1 LAEYFNV
8 VSSGEALKTL
18 KNIFHRDGGFTLTEL
33 AVAMVVVGI
42 LSGIAVPNF
51 LAARNNSYDKE
62 AQSSIN
68 TALLAAELHYSQY
81 GDFSDSLTAT
91 CSGSGALAADLQKL
105 VPSIDLVLAATTST
119 GPDVVS
125 VQANTTWNSNNE
137 SLGCQAFY
145 ATALS
150 RSGHCWIG
158 RTTVE
163 GKYLLTG
170 SLSPII
176 VHSEMN
182 TANASITELS
192 SAELNGTSYAV
203 LKRKN
208 SAAFGSTDA
217 TVSLAATKTAC
228 SGAIQGTGA
237 ITAGTGVVLSSE
249 YYSSWRSVV
258 GANAGANS

>member
-1 LAEYFNV
+1 M
-8 VSSGEALKTL
+8 KTL
-18 KNIFHRDGGFTLTEL
+18 KNIFYRDGGFTLTEL

-42 LSGIAVPNF
+42 LSSIVVPAF
-51 LAARNNSYDKE
+51 LGARNNSYDKE
-62 AQSSIN
+62 AQSSVDA
-68 TALLAAELHYSQY
+68 ALFAAQLHYSQY

-105 VPSIDLVLAATTST
+105 VPNIDIVLAATSST
-119 GPDVVS
+119 GPNVVS

-137 SLGCQAFY
+137 SLGCQVIY
-145 ATALS
+145 AAALS

-176 VHSEMN
+176 VKSDMN
-182 TANASITELS
+182 TSASSVTELTGLGVS
-192 SAELNGTSYAV
+192 GNAYAV

-208 SAAFGSTDA
+208 SAAFGSVDA
-217 TVSLAATKTAC
+217 LTTLAATKTAC

-249 YYSSWRSVV
+249 YYTSWRTVIGALV
-258 GANAGANS
+258 GANS